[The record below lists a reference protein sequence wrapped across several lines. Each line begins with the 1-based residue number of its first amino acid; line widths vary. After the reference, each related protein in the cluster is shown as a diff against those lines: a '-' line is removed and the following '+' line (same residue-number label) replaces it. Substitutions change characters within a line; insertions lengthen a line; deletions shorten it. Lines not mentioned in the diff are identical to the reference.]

1 MEKVIQIFP
10 IQILVSHHH
19 YIPVCAETKLY
30 YDIIYTTIKVVL
42 KHEKPRPN
50 SIPQD
55 NCICLICTWN
65 DTVLLILGQGRPDN
79 ELAEA
84 RGESSQTVTLSPFNK
99 EVLWLS
105 MSLNVIHTSIPGKD
119 TNETEILYYLLYC
132 FRMFYKIV
140 ISHKQIFSPR
150 FFAEK
155 HSAII
160 TKNTH

>member
-1 MEKVIQIFP
+1 MEEVIKIFP
-10 IQILVSHHH
+10 IQIPVLHHH
-19 YIPVCAETKLY
+19 YIPVCVETKLY
-30 YDIIYTTIKVVL
+30 YNLYYYQSCMETWKAQL
-42 KHEKPRPN
+42 
-50 SIPQD
+50 
-55 NCICLICTWN
+55 NCISLICIWN
-65 DTVLLILGQGRPDN
+65 DTILLILGQGRPDN
-79 ELAEA
+79 ELAEGG
-84 RGESSQTVTLSPFNK
+84 GESSQTVSLSPFNK
-99 EVLWLS
+99 EVVWLS